1 MFAVY
6 TTSTLLFDKTF
17 SDYLKVHGGIYSE
30 SWMNI
35 LYLPWIFKP
44 LYGFISDKYFLFKF
58 RVKGYAILLA
68 LGNIVA
74 TISLYFVVDANFSFK
89 VSVLFL
95 LLAIVYTN
103 LAFIDA
109 TARRQTPESQKE

>member
-74 TISLYFVVDANFSFK
+74 TMSLYFVVDANFSSK

-95 LLAIVYTN
+95 LLAIVYMN

-109 TARRQTPESQKE
+109 TARRNTTQPQKG